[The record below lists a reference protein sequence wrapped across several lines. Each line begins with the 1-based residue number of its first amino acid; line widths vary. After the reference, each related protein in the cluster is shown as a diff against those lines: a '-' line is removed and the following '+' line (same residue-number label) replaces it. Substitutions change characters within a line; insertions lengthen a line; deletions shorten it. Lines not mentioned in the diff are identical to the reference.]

1 MKQFRLE
8 KDSGFTLVEMMVSL
22 GIGMVI
28 VAAVTTTFM
37 TQTKVYNAQEHV
49 NDMQQNARAAL
60 DMIARELKMAG
71 YKPNTGPV
79 YGLGALGVNLDN
91 TKLVIEAD
99 LNEDNS
105 INGTAGSLERITYAY
120 NSGTK
125 QITRRLGSGTSSVF
139 ADNITAFN
147 FTYLKAD
154 GVTPA
159 TLAAEIRQVKIDI
172 TAKTAAP
179 DPSFPGNS
187 GYRTYQV
194 SATITPP
201 NLGY

>member
-1 MKQFRLE
+1 MKRLRSG
-8 KDSGFTLVEMMVSL
+8 KNTGFTLVEMMVSL
-22 GIGMVI
+22 GVGMVV

-37 TQTKVYNAQEHV
+37 TQTKIYSAQEQV

-60 DMIARELKMAG
+60 DVITRELKMAG
-71 YKPNTGPV
+71 YKPNTGAV
-79 YGLGALGVNLDN
+79 TGLTASGVNLDN

-99 LNEDNS
+99 LNGDNS
-105 INGTAGSLERITYAY
+105 IDGAAGSLERISYAY
-120 NSGTK
+120 NSITK
-125 QITRRLGSGTSSVF
+125 RITRRLGSGTSDIF
-139 ADNITAFN
+139 ADNITAFS

-159 TLAAEIRQVKIDI
+159 TLASQIRQVKIDI

-179 DPSFPGNS
+179 DPSFPQNG

-201 NLGY
+201 NLAY

>member
-1 MKQFRLE
+1 MKRLRILRNTA
-8 KDSGFTLVEMMVSL
+8 FTLIEMMVSI
-22 GIGMVI
+22 GIGMVV

-37 TQTKVYNAQEHV
+37 SQTKIYNAQEQI
-49 NDMQQNARAAL
+49 NEMEQNARAAL
-60 DMIARELKMAG
+60 DVITRELKMAG

-79 YGLGALGVNLDN
+79 YGLGALGVNFDN

-99 LNEDNS
+99 LNADNS
-105 INGTAGSLERITYAY
+105 IDGSAGSLERISYAY
-120 NSGTK
+120 NSSSK
-125 QITRRLGSGTSSVF
+125 RITRRLGSGTSDVL

-154 GVTPA
+154 GTTA
-159 TLAAEIRQVKIDI
+159 TLASQIRQVRIDI

-179 DPSFPGNS
+179 DPNYTANG